1 MTVTRSIVA
10 PPREFNAAAY
20 RRLRPTDAPVQP
32 IPVLKTA
39 RPSYA
44 SAYALDA
51 MQGAEPVDCE
61 YEH

>member
-1 MTVTRSIVA
+1 MTVTRSIAA
-10 PPREFNAAAY
+10 PAREFNAAAY

-51 MQGAEPVDCE
+51 MQDAEPAEFE

>member
-1 MTVTRSIVA
+1 MTVTRSIAA

-39 RPSYA
+39 RPTNA
-44 SAYALDA
+44 SQTTKRIAA
-51 MQGAEPVDCE
+51 
-61 YEH
+61 